1 MTPLG
6 GRSYKSEARVWL
18 EQASKCSWLA
28 VVMSEQTVPRET
40 SSASLRQSRAAEV
53 VGGEEEGSSSS
64 KSHQQ
69 QLSSSRGGRLVVEQQ
84 QQGSSSSSSS
94 SSGQQSSSTE
104 FGDAAQY
111 QELNP
116 IGEGNMYWSKYKY
129 ILSRLKTQLTSFGPK
144 KRLNQSVFWSVPLAW
159 NQPLGKTSPKKI
171 SSSFRHWPRKGRGSR

>member
-1 MTPLG
+1 MG
-6 GRSYKSEARVWL
+6 GRPYKSEARVWL

-64 KSHQQ
+64 SKSHQQ

-84 QQGSSSSSSS
+84 QQGSSSSSS

-116 IGEGNMYWSKYKY
+116 IGEGNTGLHTSIYYPDSKP
-129 ILSRLKTQLTSFGPK
+129 S
-144 KRLNQSVFWSVPLAW
+144 
-159 NQPLGKTSPKKI
+159 
-171 SSSFRHWPRKGRGSR
+171 